1 MLSHVGIHVFTFT
14 QHLRIIFLNLMILI
28 HDQRRNLYSV
38 KKKLLKLYKIVTD
51 DMCILARSFI

>member
-1 MLSHVGIHVFTFT
+1 MLSHVDLHLFIFT

-28 HDQRRNLYSV
+28 MIKGGIYIQLKN
-38 KKKLLKLYKIVTD
+38 LLKLYKIITD